1 MQPAVTARPAVRHTA
16 LDATL
21 GPRLFPLRPRGYPTD
36 MAAAK
41 GSGDYPGAEQYLPE
55 RRTTAALAEA
65 VQSCRGCDLYQD
77 ATQAVFGSGAK
88 DPSLVLV
95 GEQPGDVEDREG
107 VAFVGPAG
115 RLLDKALDTAGID
128 PQVTYRT
135 NAVKHFRFGDVR
147 GKRRI
152 HKKPAQWQVTACRPW
167 LLAELSSLEPDGI
180 VVLGATAA
188 QTLLGSKFR
197 LTSERGKL
205 IEYDGEHAD
214 WIVATTHPSS
224 VLRSPDRHKDFD
236 ALVSDLS
243 VAAEHLSRTA

>member
-1 MQPAVTARPAVRHTA
+1 MATA
-16 LDATL
+16 
-21 GPRLFPLRPRGYPTD
+21 
-36 MAAAK
+36 K
-41 GSGDYPGAEQYLPE
+41 ESSDYPGAEPFLPD
-55 RRTTAALAEA
+55 RRTAPALAKA
-65 VQSCRGCDLYQD
+65 VRSCRGCDLYRD

-115 RLLDKALDTAGID
+115 RLLDKALDAAGID
-128 PQVTYRT
+128 PAVTYRT

-167 LLAELSSLEPDGI
+167 LLAELSALEPEGI

-188 QTLLGSKFR
+188 RTLLGSAFR
-197 LTSERGKL
+197 LTDERGTL

-214 WIVATTHPSS
+214 WILATTHPSS
-224 VLRSPDRHKDFD
+224 VLRSPDRDKDFD
-236 ALVSDLS
+236 ALVADLG
-243 VAAEHLSRTA
+243 VAGGHLSRTG